1 MGDIILA
8 DTITSLSEITISA
21 KQAEMQHKKDTT
33 IINTA
38 VYMLPQ
44 NAYLQELVKK
54 IPGILYDAENGK
66 LSYNGKIIQEI
77 NVNGETFFNKDTQT
91 YPQSL

>member
-66 LSYNGKIIQEI
+66 LSYNGKS
-77 NVNGETFFNKDTQT
+77 FRK
-91 YPQSL
+91 

>member
-1 MGDIILA
+1 
-8 DTITSLSEITISA
+8 
-21 KQAEMQHKKDTT
+21 
-33 IINTA
+33 
-38 VYMLPQ
+38 MLPQ

-77 NVNGETFFNKDTQT
+77 NVNGETFFNKDTQMA
-91 YPQSL
+91 LK

>member
-1 MGDIILA
+1 MRTQYYELEETSPIQLGDIILA

-44 NAYLQELVKK
+44 NAYLQELVKR
-54 IPGILYDAENGK
+54 IPGI
-66 LSYNGKIIQEI
+66 
-77 NVNGETFFNKDTQT
+77 
-91 YPQSL
+91 

>member
-1 MGDIILA
+1 
-8 DTITSLSEITISA
+8 
-21 KQAEMQHKKDTT
+21 MQHKKDTT

-77 NVNGETFFNKDTQT
+77 NV
-91 YPQSL
+91 

>member
-77 NVNGETFFNKDTQT
+77 NVNGETFSIKTRKW
-91 YPQSL
+91 L

>member
-54 IPGILYDAENGK
+54 YLVYYMMQRMGNYHIMEK
-66 LSYNGKIIQEI
+66 SFRK
-77 NVNGETFFNKDTQT
+77 
-91 YPQSL
+91 